1 MLGGTG
7 ADTTTVFLLD
17 GTDATWYYMTSI
29 PMIRLNFDASIG
41 IEENTASNMEVL
53 QNMPNPANG
62 TTRFSFNLLE
72 NAEVSFEM
80 VDMTGKVVASTNM
93 GNLAIGNHSMT
104 MDVSNMASGVY
115 FYTITANGQKVTRK
129 MIVG

>member
-1 MLGGTG
+1 
-7 ADTTTVFLLD
+7 
-17 GTDATWYYMTSI
+17 
-29 PMIRLNFDASIG
+29 
-41 IEENTASNMEVL
+41 
-53 QNMPNPANG
+53 
-62 TTRFSFNLLE
+62 
-72 NAEVSFEM
+72 
-80 VDMTGKVVASTNM
+80 M